1 MYSLIN
7 ALPEKERTL
16 LNLKYLQ
23 GESVENLQ
31 TQLNISGSAIKMRL
45 KRSREKLNMLYAL
58 SLTYGLEQVLE
69 QLELFTAG

>member
-1 MYSLIN
+1 
-7 ALPEKERTL
+7 L

-31 TQLNISGSAIKMRL
+31 SQLNISGSAIKMRL

-69 QLELFTAG
+69 QLELFTAA